1 LAESLPQKPQ
11 IEIYMNF
18 FIPTKKPS
26 ESEQF
31 LNQSIIPF
39 IESYGYK
46 ILKEKRV
53 YSITFIHN
61 GKEITDTV
69 DRISISNDEV
79 VFVILETNEMF
90 LVCTPRRGITGGEPM
105 LINKKSIIS
114 VKYFS
119 DNKNDQLKFGDWTYK
134 LVNGNHE
141 VESLQQTPERVYK
154 YYGKNENSIN
164 AVLEQYLF
172 CSHPYHLN
180 DSMDSSNLLWD
191 FSTLTEPL
199 FNKFYEQY
207 GISSEFEVNYQK
219 DKELGFPQIKELFYT
234 MITNHTGIISLTT
247 EPLHTLMWAH
257 YASEKGFMI
266 ELDWKTIKDNLKVKN
281 PKLNNYVFFPIQ
293 YVENLEPINFFSE
306 NLNSADVPFL
316 YSVAIKRKDWQYE
329 NEWRLMSY
337 AKDYGIPNSIFSML
351 PGVIGSQERKLF
363 YPKEAIKSITLGK
376 NFFNTENVESVLEP
390 FTFKMKNSID
400 LKLIEFI
407 IENVNDKVF
416 FCGEYEINRTLKR
429 STERISITKLDE
441 TTIKINRHNEGNHQ

>member
-1 LAESLPQKPQ
+1 
-11 IEIYMNF
+11 MNF

-26 ESEQF
+26 ESEYF
-31 LNQSIIPF
+31 LNKSIIPF

-46 ILKEKRV
+46 ILKDKRV
-53 YSITFIHN
+53 YSITFKHN
-61 GKEITDTV
+61 GKIITDSV
-69 DRISISNDEV
+69 DRKSESNGEV

-105 LINKKSIIS
+105 LTNKQSIIS
-114 VKYFS
+114 VKYFNDS
-119 DNKNDQLKFGDWTYK
+119 KNDELKFGDWTYK

-141 VESLQQTPERVYK
+141 VESLQKTPERVYK
-154 YYGKNENSIN
+154 YYGKNDNNIN
-164 AVLEQYLF
+164 AILGQYLF

-207 GISSEFEVNYQK
+207 SFASEFEVDYQK
-219 DKELGFPQIKELFYT
+219 DKENGFRQIKELFYT

-266 ELDWKTIKDNLKVKN
+266 ELDWEIIKENLKEKN

-293 YVENLEPINFFSE
+293 YVENLEPINFFSD

-316 YSVAIKRKDWQYE
+316 YSVAIKRNDWKYE

-337 AKDYGIPNSIFSML
+337 AKDYDIPNSIFSMI
-351 PGVIGSQERKLF
+351 PGNTGSQERKLY

-376 NFFNTENVESVLEP
+376 NFFNVDNVENVIES
-390 FTFKMKNSID
+390 FTFEMKDSID
-400 LKLIEFI
+400 LKLIDFI
-407 IENVNDKVF
+407 IDNLNEQVF
-416 FCGEYEINRTLKR
+416 FCGEYEINKTLKR
-429 STERISITKLDE
+429 STERISIAKIDIN
-441 TTIKINRHNEGNHQ
+441 TIKITRHNEGNHQ